1 MENLNWEEIKEQLQN
16 AVKLEKKKDDL
27 SITIAILESNI
38 EENQMVGGMLK
49 DEDEMKQSLGQFL
62 GKKEPLDCDIE
73 INQEKRTMLLKFKEK
88 KEFKKVYNLLND
100 LFFGDFLKK
109 MIEAMMGAFGDMF
122 GQD

>member
-1 MENLNWEEIKEQLQN
+1 MENLNWEEIKEQLQK
-16 AVKLEKKKDDL
+16 AVKLEKKKEDL
-27 SITIAILESNI
+27 SIKISILESNI

-73 INQEKRTMLLKFKEK
+73 INQEERTMLLKFKEK
-88 KEFKKVYNLLND
+88 KDFKKVYHLLND